1 MLNNLVFA
9 ILLHLQEPTRIS
21 VEFDNVIYVCY
32 HKIGAIKM
40 TTTMNNTATFLNV
53 LGKLSDVFFVR
64 EKHQQYQLKT
74 PTGAI
79 DLTRNYLDVILSDI
93 QNIKENNN
101 NTPKTLNGPEG
112 SISDK
117 ICQSIKLL
125 NCGLNQLRCN
135 VLHYGD
141 LDMNLLSCMTSE
153 HEHLHSTFNHS

>member
-1 MLNNLVFA
+1 
-9 ILLHLQEPTRIS
+9 
-21 VEFDNVIYVCY
+21 
-32 HKIGAIKM
+32 
-40 TTTMNNTATFLNV
+40 MNNTATFLNV

-117 ICQSIKLL
+117 ICQSIRLL